1 MVLLGLTVSVGADSV
16 AAKIFQIS
24 KAKPAKTAT
33 GLAVASKVI
42 SSGGNGNSS
51 GDSGNTPPQSTPVAS
66 PAPMPP
72 APGGGFFS
80 SPVASGKPDVN
91 SDNVKKIEDDLR
103 KKAEEMGRQAFSDGY
118 NKGFSQG
125 FDGAKGGKSVPVA
138 HPVAPANPADQ
149 AILAKM
155 GPLVT
160 DDLKKQVEEKRQ
172 KAFFDGYN
180 KGFAEGQ
187 KAAASAKASKNP
199 KKPMKGEK
207 GKKGETPVKK
217 SVIKLATA
225 PAS

>member
-1 MVLLGLTVSVGADSV
+1 MVLWGLMVSIAPLQSGKPVAKKV
-16 AAKIFQIS
+16 AAVDV
-24 KAKPAKTAT
+24 
-33 GLAVASKVI
+33 GSKVLR
-42 SSGGNGNSS
+42 GGNN
-51 GDSGNTPPQSTPVAS
+51 DNGNTPTQYQPAQAPAPITTSPVAE
-66 PAPMPP
+66 P
-72 APGGGFFS
+72 FFP
-80 SPVASGKPDVN
+80 PVASGKPD
-91 SDNVKKIEDDLR
+91 SENVKKIEDDLR

-172 KAFFDGYN
+172 KAFFDGCN

>member
-1 MVLLGLTVSVGADSV
+1 MVLWGLMVSIAPLQSGKPVAKKV
-16 AAKIFQIS
+16 AAVDV
-24 KAKPAKTAT
+24 
-33 GLAVASKVI
+33 GSKVLR
-42 SSGGNGNSS
+42 GGNNDNGNAP
-51 GDSGNTPPQSTPVAS
+51 TQSQPAQA
-66 PAPMPP
+66 PAPITTSPVTDP
-72 APGGGFFS
+72 FFP
-80 SPVASGKPDVN
+80 PVASGKLDVN

-125 FDGAKGGKSVPVA
+125 FDGAKGVKSVPVA

-187 KAAASAKASKNP
+187 KAAASAKASK
-199 KKPMKGEK
+199 KPMKGEQ
-207 GKKGETPVKK
+207 GKKGATPAKKPMVKP
-217 SVIKLATA
+217 STA
-225 PAS
+225 PAA